1 MRIASK
7 AKNHLIGGILVTFL
21 SLSLPA
27 RVFVLRGESDR
38 LAQLLGEA
46 RNEAGELARD
56 ADETESLIRNDVSW
70 QTHAEM
76 LEAVDHA
83 LQAKGWQQVP
93 ADGVPAAELLHGW

>member
-7 AKNHLIGGILVTFL
+7 AKNLWVIGILIP
-21 SLSLPA
+21 SLSLWLPT
-27 RVFVLRGESDR
+27 RVFALRGESDQ

-56 ADETESLIRNDVSW
+56 ADQTESLIRNDVGW